1 MKPLQ
6 PSPHATTTANANIP
20 KKKTTV
26 FPSLLRKTKTTP
38 HQRLLSSHKKPP
50 VAAIAYD
57 ENNNHDQHSR
67 ISELTHER
75 MLPACVETATGE
87 QDMSSLSQASVQYKY
102 YKAKRLRR
110 QQKVQDFKDNM
121 SHHKIMDLQK
131 VQPQI
136 MAPSA
141 LLSDSTNNEPP
152 KESTVP
158 PDRPVLPTI
167 FSATT
172 PQSQKEVTP
181 VADNRT
187 VVDVPEVESNH
198 IERDVPQEPTTEMVR
213 EENTVEEEKEVNV
226 VENENQS
233 VELPK
238 LPKEE
243 EEGEEEE
250 EEGEEGNNHHN
261 NKFDK
266 VKALLHRIN
275 PMDRVKA
282 LQKSVIAPPTTEE
295 EHSSTDAKKTTLLQ
309 VLEEN
314 KPSILLLSRE
324 KAVPKA
330 IIPPTHKPEEPP
342 ETLPQRSLAEPHP
355 EMDGIVSLV
364 ELDGPRPPNAP
375 TPVHKIRRPSVR
387 RTSFEPPDSEDEHHV
402 DAPTS
407 RDAPD
412 EGADGDVE
420 DIAGEEDDSQ
430 TFFHGMMMQSQPDVA
445 RPQVSMRKRLFERNF
460 QSMAKEQCPETK
472 IFSSLAKEIKA
483 TKPAVD
489 TAAMMAALNSVL
501 PPKSQRAERKKKGSS
516 PYRSAFADSPRR
528 RQQKFAQKAS
538 QKAEKLQQSR
548 KQHPVTSKKSASPG
562 SVKPER
568 SPSRDPND
576 GPALSPT
583 VSSSHELTATPSLPR
598 NIVFSDS
605 LISDLDQSVRN
616 FPMRQVIAR
625 PDVEGLSS
633 LEWTKHNS
641 DSEEDDLT
649 ADRYAI
655 TEDRYIP
662 MSPDAFSRPISPR
675 SPVPPPMR
683 LNQSY
688 TNPEKIGDA
697 LADSITEW
705 SVDNTARTGDTAEVA
720 LEVVLNSCNQ
730 TPFGQICIR
739 DTKEFQSKDCFTPN
753 HSTGRDRPGVRF
765 AEEDN
770 LVNKLF
776 GMIASSGYDRAHDKT
791 PLTSNRHFFGETEED
806 QTQDTAPSKES
817 RLSNS
822 EEQMHPMRC
831 YTNVPTGPAT
841 PRITRSAD
849 VSSKHGRNREPVD
862 EADDKLDDAS
872 GRYTCK
878 SSKIGIDKSDVCGD
892 DSDDEDN
899 THDRYFVSKSAK
911 INISDG
917 NISTVSSTS
926 EKQLD
931 RISSHSSGGSHA
943 RKNFSFDND
952 VTGKDEQL
960 ARNGSSDR
968 DDDDDDD
975 DDKSADCQS
984 STASPLRPEESDMRA
999 QRDDASFRSKI
1010 IHRLGLDD
1018 ESLGIDSS
1026 VNLFSKV
1033 SSLQEESES
1042 FDLSK
1047 YMNDQGDQIRKKIQV
1062 SIDCSIE
1069 ETPSLKQ
1076 RLLSFGKQVI
1086 AMTSEKQ
1093 MEVHEK
1099 INKLKPSAK
1108 GVLIRSIDR
1117 ANPDIIDL
1125 TNIENSDDLEDME
1138 AVWLFDLSPKQA
1150 GAVHSILT
1158 FANDENNENLVDV
1171 KMVDKYQP
1179 MEEDQIKGEV
1189 DVVDGTLVD
1198 DDVLP
1203 EGKIVVGKSFS
1214 PKEEIRDT
1222 VNTSLQAT
1230 EDQNI
1235 QIKSVVQEDKNKK
1248 KEDAISS
1255 IKEDCSKDITKPKT
1269 KPGILFSLF
1278 EQAELLVCGGNAFM
1292 LEKGEDEEDTFGQS
1306 YLTHQTEPP
1315 SLIFATINSP
1325 SSTFSTEYKEKIVLS
1340 KATESKDELSNAL
1353 DTKELIPSI
1362 ATKESVAFNPEDS
1375 SPTPPTLAADPSDHD
1390 ASLAEVGNP
1399 KLTAVIPEN
1408 KAQVNPIAEST
1419 EIPEQVAVFTK
1430 KNELVVANDRKDLLD
1445 AIFEQTE
1452 TLLCGDDKLPKVIE
1466 IRDKM
1471 HEDTCLPFS
1480 LELKSVN
1487 DADEGSSSV
1496 VIDLTGVQEVHMPAL
1511 ASPASPVNSEIDGE
1525 QAVFKQQSSE
1535 SLASENAQTNKGDA
1549 AFRTIPLCESSE
1561 HVAPASGMKNQGN
1574 SSSERDDAVDIVL
1587 SHGQSMEIDFDE
1599 DSLPDSVLQQILFK
1613 GPVNSKVV
1621 QPPRPEELIDGL
1633 RYKQQTSL
1641 QAGVGAMYN
1650 KPFSEKKA
1658 REAPRPE
1665 SCLPLN
1671 KKFETVDQKSKGP
1684 RPETFL
1690 MKKQINS
1697 SNIIN
1702 TTSTTSGLSVQ
1713 EVKRDTEHGVDI
1725 HDASKMEQS
1734 PKEIDKIDFVTS
1746 ITCALFTTGHG
1757 WISGAEKSLEN
1768 ANARVEQTMLTDAEN
1783 GTQASNYS
1791 ETAEELTNPSFVSA
1805 IEENEIDQTNEH
1817 NSLSSQSFCA
1827 EKERIAE
1834 TLENE
1839 EEMESTDN
1847 RKSLQP
1853 GDSVLSAIKCGS
1865 FDADVQPATPEE
1877 LIVATVEDCRVDLSS
1892 SQQHLDSSWEESL
1905 QLITEGHLPTNSYE
1919 KSHSASSSAEECSV
1933 EREEYPSLSPSKSS
1947 SLSDSRIHNEN
1958 PMKSI
1963 SADTVESKVET
1974 LEILDPIIGPNST
1987 VSVSTSSVP
1996 IISHDVSSAEV
2007 IIDVST
2013 SPKVGQTSKGEKGLP
2028 TKFTFNTST
2037 PSNASEKSIVEVL
2050 DELSPRLESQSS
2062 SFSLEAAGAEVNTPF
2077 KLPVIEEGRIEDDF
2091 QTEQGQGNE
2100 ESLMRIL
2107 SSGTFERGLERL
2119 YLEKYHSSVVL
2130 GVAVQSIC
2138 ENLIIVQG
2146 EEVVTGTIPTVEEAD
2161 ELLPAT
2167 AAVAETNERIEVS
2180 DKPVVTSHAMESR
2193 LLDDEGPL
2201 LGSNQIEMEKQVEP
2215 MVCDSQSDAV
2225 GPDINESRTA
2235 DEPLTT
2241 LVTAEAV
2248 SHYGLTD
2255 IDPLGFFPCLSPAH
2269 DNNAVDIMPKD
2280 MDGIDP
2286 CGTLGITTR
2295 QKKDASPTFAGTQQR
2310 SASAPRPRTSPIL
2323 EQKPQM
2329 YTSSL
2334 MKKLQQRKLKRDEIR
2349 SNSSFTRRPASFSG
2363 TLSMTSTATSNCAS
2377 ESFESTDKASASHKS
2392 SDPPSTQK
2400 DKEDSND
2407 YQLMEIVSED
2417 DSSTE
2422 ADGSSLLLA
2431 LTRSEGE
2438 EPLLTS
2444 PRSPSLASNP
2454 SPPSR
2459 GEAVKE
2465 SASEKTEPVRNTAMA
2480 KAEGDAIESTY
2491 YEESQASRNEK
2502 NATQSASLRKTL
2514 DRIRANSS
2522 KSTNGDASITSS
2534 DTDPVDIDYLFSRFD
2549 NIVKNMVILDDQ
2561 KLPQP
2566 IVNKDV
2572 AIIDVTDQRS
2582 EQSST
2587 SGGSFLS
2594 ELPKRLA
2601 STGKD
2606 HLHFSRDLERGVRYQ
2621 SENVIDESDE
2631 DVNPVTSFGSET
2643 TTPSQ
2648 KARSLRYQLDQALKA
2663 SAAIRNS
2670 QERLGMELHT
2680 FKNRLQLQR
2689 RELSPVRDQQ
2699 SFSGYSHPSSVTS
2712 ASRIHERRPAA
2723 STNRRY
2729 YHRDQEYDS
2738 AHEELLDRIEND
2750 RAKTLSPRSAQGQTY
2765 ALADDDDD
2773 DDDMEEDE
2781 DDLFDFDESSEDEL
2795 EIDSA
2800 ASSNEVKFQQL
2811 QSILKG
2817 LRENEERKVHPRPY
2831 Y

>member
-6 PSPHATTTANANIP
+6 PSPHATTTANANIAKP
-20 KKKTTV
+20 KTTI

-38 HQRLLSSHKKPP
+38 HQRLLTKKPP
-50 VAAIAYD
+50 LSSIAYD
-57 ENNNHDQHSR
+57 ENHHDQHSR
-67 ISELTHER
+67 ISELTQER
-75 MLPACVETATGE
+75 LLPACVETTATGE
-87 QDMSSLSQASVQYKY
+87 QDLSSLSQASVQ

-110 QQKVQDFKDNM
+110 QQKVQDFKDTT
-121 SHHKIMDLQK
+121 HKIMDLQK
-131 VQPQI
+131 VQPQMI
-136 MAPSA
+136 TM
-141 LLSDSTNNEPP
+141 STNDN
-152 KESTVP
+152 TVP
-158 PDRPVLPTI
+158 PEEEIHTAERPVLPTI

-181 VADNRT
+181 VADNRAAM
-187 VVDVPEVESNH
+187 VVVNAPEVETNNNVEES
-198 IERDVPQEPTTEMVR
+198 EVRPTTTAEM
-213 EENTVEEEKEVNV
+213 EENKVEEEEEVATDEDQP
-226 VENENQS
+226 VEQ
-233 VELPK
+233 PA

-243 EEGEEEE
+243 EDGT
-250 EEGEEGNNHHN
+250 NHHN
-261 NKFDK
+261 HNQKFDK
-266 VKALLHRIN
+266 IKALLHRMN

-282 LQKSVIAPPTTEE
+282 LQKSANVLATNEDEVAEP
-295 EHSSTDAKKTTLLQ
+295 SSKADAKKTTLLQ
-309 VLEEN
+309 ALEEN
-314 KPSILLLSRE
+314 KPSILLLPRE
-324 KAVPKA
+324 KTVFDVT
-330 IIPPTHKPEEPP
+330 IPSVHKPEEPP

-375 TPVHKIRRPSVR
+375 TPVHKAKQRPSVR
-387 RTSFEPPDSEDEHHV
+387 RTSFEPPDSEDEHHHV

-420 DIAGEEDDSQ
+420 DTAGEEDDSQ

-445 RPQVSMRKRLFERNF
+445 RPPVSMRKRLFERNF
-460 QSMAKEQCPETK
+460 QSKEQGPEAENVA
-472 IFSSLAKEIKA
+472 SLMNEINA
-483 TKPAVD
+483 TEPAVD
-489 TAAMMAALNSVL
+489 TAAMMAALESVL
-501 PPKSQRAERKKKGSS
+501 PPKAQRAERKKKGSS
-516 PYRSAFADSPRR
+516 PHRSASADSPRR
-528 RQQKFAQKAS
+528 RQQKFVQKAS

-548 KQHPVTSKKSASPG
+548 KQHPPVTTKKSASPG
-562 SVKPER
+562 SAKPKR
-568 SPSRDPND
+568 SPTRDAKD
-576 GPALSPT
+576 GPTLISK
-583 VSSSHELTATPSLPR
+583 VSTSHDLTATPSLPR
-598 NIVFSDS
+598 NIVFSEDS

-625 PDVEGLSS
+625 PDMEGLSS

-649 ADRYAI
+649 EDRYAI

-662 MSPDAFSRPISPR
+662 LSPGAFSRPISPR
-675 SPVPPPMR
+675 SPVSPPMR

-688 TNPEKIGDA
+688 THPEKVGDA

-705 SVDNTARTGDTAEVA
+705 SVDNTARSGDTAEVA

-739 DTKEFQSKDCFTPN
+739 DTKAFKNKECFTSN
-753 HSTGRDRPGVRF
+753 NGIGRDRPGVRF

-776 GMIASSGYDRAHDKT
+776 GMIASSGYDRAQDKT

-822 EEQMHPMRC
+822 EGQMHTMRC

-849 VSSKHGRNREPVD
+849 ASSKRGRNRDPME

-878 SSKIGIDKSDVCGD
+878 SSKVGIDKSDASGG

-899 THDRYFVSKSAK
+899 THDRYSVSKSAK
-911 INISDG
+911 SNMGGG

-926 EKQLD
+926 QKQLD
-931 RISSHSSGGSHA
+931 RISSHSSGGSQA
-943 RKNFSFDND
+943 RKSFSFDND
-952 VTGKDEQL
+952 VAGKDEHL
-960 ARNGSSDR
+960 AKNGSSDS
-968 DDDDDDD
+968 D

-1010 IHRLGLDD
+1010 VHRLGLDD

-1033 SSLQEESES
+1033 SSLQDDGES
-1042 FDLSK
+1042 FDLAK
-1047 YMNDQGDQIRKKIQV
+1047 YMDDQGDQIRKKIQV
-1062 SIDCSIE
+1062 SIDCNIE

-1086 AMTSEKQ
+1086 AMSSEKQ

-1125 TNIENSDDLEDME
+1125 TNIEDSDDLEDME

-1158 FANDENNENLVDV
+1158 FANDEHNENLANVE
-1171 KMVDKYQP
+1171 MVDKYQP
-1179 MEEDQIKGEV
+1179 MEDDQIKEEA
-1189 DVVDGTLVD
+1189 DVVDGTLVEN
-1198 DDVLP
+1198 DVLS
-1203 EGKIVVGKSFS
+1203 EGKIVAGKSFS
-1214 PKEEIRDT
+1214 PKEEIRD
-1222 VNTSLQAT
+1222 VVDTSLQT
-1230 EDQNI
+1230 SEVQNI
-1235 QIKSVVQEDKNKK
+1235 HMQSDVQDDKDVKK
-1248 KEDAISS
+1248 GDAISS
-1255 IKEDCSKDITKPKT
+1255 NKEDCSKDITKAKS

-1325 SSTFSTEYKEKIVLS
+1325 SSTFSTEYKGSPGDKIDLS
-1340 KATESKDELSNAL
+1340 KAAASKGDSSKSL
-1353 DTKELIPSI
+1353 DNQELIPST
-1362 ATKESVAFNPEDS
+1362 ATKESVDFNPEDS
-1375 SPTPPTLAADPSDHD
+1375 LPTLAAEPKDHD
-1390 ASLAEVGNP
+1390 ACLAEVGNS
-1399 KLTAVIPEN
+1399 KLTAEIPKNE
-1408 KAQVNPIAEST
+1408 AQVDPVAEST
-1419 EIPEQVAVFTK
+1419 ETQEEVAAFT
-1430 KNELVVANDRKDLLD
+1430 EGSQLVAANDGKDLLD

-1452 TLLCGDDKLPKVIE
+1452 TLICGDNKLPKVLDM
-1466 IRDKM
+1466 RDQAIDVAK
-1471 HEDTCLPFS
+1471 
-1480 LELKSVN
+1480 
-1487 DADEGSSSV
+1487 GSSSA
-1496 VIDLTGVQEVHMPAL
+1496 VIDLTGVEEVHVPVL
-1511 ASPASPVNSEIDGE
+1511 ADQTSPVSSEVDGE
-1525 QAVFKQQSSE
+1525 QSIFKQQSKE
-1535 SLASENAQTNKGDA
+1535 SIASDNVQPNTDDD
-1549 AFRTIPLCESSE
+1549 AFRTIPVSESSE
-1561 HVAPASGMKNQGN
+1561 HAARAAGMKTKGT
-1574 SSSERDDAVDIVL
+1574 SSTSSERDDDVEIVL
-1587 SHGQSMEIDFDE
+1587 THGQSMGIDFDE

-1613 GPVNSKVV
+1613 GPANSKSGGKVV

-1641 QAGVGAMYN
+1641 QAGVGAIQN

-1665 SCLPLN
+1665 SCLPL
-1671 KKFETVDQKSKGP
+1671 KKESETVDQKCKGP
-1684 RPETFL
+1684 RPETFHR
-1690 MKKQINS
+1690 KKQVKS
-1697 SNIIN
+1697 SSIFNKD
-1702 TTSTTSGLSVQ
+1702 STTSGISVQ
-1713 EVKRDTEHGVDI
+1713 DASEKDDTEHDI
-1725 HDASKMEQS
+1725 ETHDASETEQS
-1734 PKEIDKIDFVTS
+1734 PQETDKIDFVTS
-1746 ITCALFTTGHG
+1746 ITCALITTGRG
-1757 WISGAEKSLEN
+1757 WITGAEKSLEN
-1768 ANARVEQTMLTDAEN
+1768 SNARLEKPMLTDAEN
-1783 GTQASNYS
+1783 GKQVSVYS

-1805 IEENEIDQTNEH
+1805 TEENKSAQTDGLD
-1817 NSLSSQSFCA
+1817 SLPSKSLCDD
-1827 EKERIAE
+1827 KEAIVNKPE
-1834 TLENE
+1834 DVED
-1839 EEMESTDN
+1839 MESTDN
-1847 RKSLQP
+1847 SKSLQP

-1865 FDADVQPATPEE
+1865 FDVEDQPDMPEE
-1877 LIVATVEDCRVDLSS
+1877 LIVATEEDCRVGLSS

-1919 KSHSASSSAEECSV
+1919 KSHSVSSSAEECSV
-1933 EREEYPSLSPSKSS
+1933 EREEYPLLSPSKSS
-1947 SLSDSRIHNEN
+1947 SSSDSRHHNEN
-1958 PMKSI
+1958 LLKSY
-1963 SADTVESKVET
+1963 SANTVESKVET
-1974 LEILDPIIGPNST
+1974 IDTVDPIIGPNST
-1987 VSVSTSSVP
+1987 VSVSTSAVP
-1996 IISHDVSSAEV
+1996 VTSHDVSAEV
-2007 IIDVST
+2007 IIDVSASPEDGP
-2013 SPKVGQTSKGEKGLP
+2013 SPKEEKGLP
-2028 TKFTFNTST
+2028 TKFTFITST
-2037 PSNASEKSIVEVL
+2037 PSNASEKSITEVF
-2050 DELSPRLESQSS
+2050 DEHSPRLESQSS

-2077 KLPVIEEGRIEDDF
+2077 KLPVIEESRIEEDC
-2091 QTEQGQGNE
+2091 QTEQGEGDE

-2119 YLEKYHSSVVL
+2119 YSDKYNSSVVL
-2130 GVAVQSIC
+2130 GVAVPSIT

-2146 EEVVTGTIPTVEEAD
+2146 EEVVTGTIPTVEATD
-2161 ELLPAT
+2161 ETLPAT
-2167 AAVAETNERIEVS
+2167 AAIAETNEQIEVS
-2180 DKPVVTSHAMESR
+2180 GKPVVTSQRLNAVENR
-2193 LLDDEGPL
+2193 LLDDDGAL
-2201 LGSNQIEMEKQVEP
+2201 VGGNQVEMKEQVEP
-2215 MVCDSQSDAV
+2215 MVSASQSDDV
-2225 GPDINESRTA
+2225 GPDISESRTA
-2235 DEPLTT
+2235 DAPLTA

-2248 SHYGLTD
+2248 SHNELTD

-2269 DNNAVDIMPKD
+2269 DNNAAHIMPKN

-2310 SASAPRPRTSPIL
+2310 SASAPRPRISPIL

-2334 MKKLQQRKLKRDEIR
+2334 MKKLQQRKLRRDEIR

-2377 ESFESTDKASASHKS
+2377 ESFESIEKASADHKP

-2400 DKEDSND
+2400 DKGDNND
-2407 YQLMEIVSED
+2407 YQLMEIVSDD

-2438 EPLLTS
+2438 EPLLSS
-2444 PRSPSLASNP
+2444 PKSPSLALS
-2454 SPPSR
+2454 SSSPSR

-2465 SASEKTEPVRNTAMA
+2465 SASEKTEPVRNTAIA
-2480 KAEGDAIESTY
+2480 KAEGDVVASIY
-2491 YEESQASRNEK
+2491 HEESQASQDEK
-2502 NATQSASLRKTL
+2502 EATQSASLRKTL

-2534 DTDPVDIDYLFSRFD
+2534 DTDPVDIDHLFSRFD

-2561 KLPQP
+2561 KLSQP
-2566 IVNKDV
+2566 SMNKDV
-2572 AIIDVTDQRS
+2572 EIIDVTDQRS

-2594 ELPKRLA
+2594 ELPKRL
-2601 STGKD
+2601 SSMGKD
-2606 HLHFSRDLERGVRYQ
+2606 HLHFARDGERGVRYR
-2621 SENVIDESDE
+2621 SENVVDESDE

-2699 SFSGYSHPSSVTS
+2699 SSSGYSHPSSVTS
-2712 ASRIHERRPAA
+2712 ASGIHERRQAA

-2729 YHRDQEYDS
+2729 FQRDQEYDS
-2738 AHEELLDRIEND
+2738 AHEEFIDRVTND
-2750 RAKTLSPRSAQGQTY
+2750 RAKTVSPRSPQRQTY
-2765 ALADDDDD
+2765 ALADDDDDD

-2817 LRENEERKVHPRPY
+2817 LRQNEERKVHRRPY

>member
-1 MKPLQ
+1 M
-6 PSPHATTTANANIP
+6 
-20 KKKTTV
+20 
-26 FPSLLRKTKTTP
+26 
-38 HQRLLSSHKKPP
+38 
-50 VAAIAYD
+50 
-57 ENNNHDQHSR
+57 
-67 ISELTHER
+67 
-75 MLPACVETATGE
+75 PACVETTATGE
-87 QDMSSLSQASVQYKY
+87 QDLSSLSQASVQ

-110 QQKVQDFKDNM
+110 QQKVQDFKDTT
-121 SHHKIMDLQK
+121 HKIMDLQK
-131 VQPQI
+131 VQPQMI
-136 MAPSA
+136 TM
-141 LLSDSTNNEPP
+141 STNDN
-152 KESTVP
+152 TVP
-158 PDRPVLPTI
+158 PEAEIHTAERPVLPTI

-181 VADNRT
+181 VADNRAAM
-187 VVDVPEVESNH
+187 VVVNAPEVETFV
-198 IERDVPQEPTTEMVR
+198 EREVSSTRTTELARQEV
-213 EENTVEEEKEVNV
+213 EENTVVDEEETIAQKE
-226 VENENQS
+226 EQILTDENQP
-233 VELPK
+233 VAPPA

-243 EEGEEEE
+243 EG
-250 EEGEEGNNHHN
+250 GNSLHN

-266 VKALLHRIN
+266 VKALLHRMN

-282 LQKSVIAPPTTEE
+282 LQKSANTPATNEE
-295 EHSSTDAKKTTLLQ
+295 EVAESSSKDAKKTTLLQ
-309 VLEEN
+309 ALEEN
-314 KPSILLLSRE
+314 KPSILLLPRE
-324 KAVPKA
+324 KAVPEVT
-330 IIPPTHKPEEPP
+330 IIPSVHRPEEPP

-375 TPVHKIRRPSVR
+375 TPVHKAQRPSVR
-387 RTSFEPPDSEDEHHV
+387 RTSFEPPDSEDEHHHV

-420 DIAGEEDDSQ
+420 DTAGDEDDSQ
-430 TFFHGMMMQSQPDVA
+430 TFFHEMMMQSQTDAA
-445 RPQVSMRKRLFERNF
+445 RPPVSMRKRLFERNF
-460 QSMAKEQCPETK
+460 QSKEQGPEAE
-472 IFSSLAKEIKA
+472 IMSSLVKEINA
-483 TKPAVD
+483 TEPAVD
-489 TAAMMAALNSVL
+489 TAAMMAALESVL
-501 PPKSQRAERKKKGSS
+501 PPKAQRAERKKKGSS
-516 PYRSAFADSPRR
+516 PHRSASADSPRR

-548 KQHPVTSKKSASPG
+548 KQHPVATKKSASPG
-562 SVKPER
+562 SAQR
-568 SPSRDPND
+568 SPTRDTKD
-576 GPALSPT
+576 GPTLISK
-583 VSSSHELTATPSLPR
+583 VSTSHDLTATPSLPR
-598 NIVFSDS
+598 NIVFSEDS

-616 FPMRQVIAR
+616 FPVRQVIAR

-649 ADRYAI
+649 EDRYAI

-662 MSPDAFSRPISPR
+662 LSPGAFSRPISPR
-675 SPVPPPMR
+675 SPVSPPMR

-688 TNPEKIGDA
+688 THPEKVGDA

-705 SVDNTARTGDTAEVA
+705 SVDNTARSGDTAEVA

-739 DTKEFQSKDCFTPN
+739 DTKAFKNKECFTSN
-753 HSTGRDRPGVRF
+753 NGIGRDRPGVRF

-776 GMIASSGYDRAHDKT
+776 GMIASSGYDRAQDKT

-822 EEQMHPMRC
+822 EGQMHTMRC

-849 VSSKHGRNREPVD
+849 ASSKRGRNRDPME

-878 SSKIGIDKSDVCGD
+878 SSKLGIDKSDASGG

-899 THDRYFVSKSAK
+899 THDRYSVSKSAK
-911 INISDG
+911 SNMG
-917 NISTVSSTS
+917 GRNISTVSSTS
-926 EKQLD
+926 QKQLD
-931 RISSHSSGGSHA
+931 RISSHSSGGSQA
-943 RKNFSFDND
+943 RKSFSFDND
-952 VTGKDEQL
+952 VAGKDGQL
-960 ARNGSSDR
+960 AKNGSSDS
-968 DDDDDDD
+968 D

-1010 IHRLGLDD
+1010 VHRLGLDD

-1033 SSLQEESES
+1033 SSLQDDGES
-1042 FDLSK
+1042 FDLAK
-1047 YMNDQGDQIRKKIQV
+1047 YMDDQGDQIRKKIQV
-1062 SIDCSIE
+1062 SIDCNIE

-1086 AMTSEKQ
+1086 AMSSEKQ

-1125 TNIENSDDLEDME
+1125 TNIEDSDDLEDME

-1158 FANDENNENLVDV
+1158 FANDEHNENLANVE
-1171 KMVDKYQP
+1171 MVDKYQP
-1179 MEEDQIKGEV
+1179 MEMDQTKAEFE
-1189 DVVDGTLVD
+1189 GTVVD

-1203 EGKIVVGKSFS
+1203 EGKIVIGKSFS
-1214 PKEEIRDT
+1214 PKEETRDAVDT
-1222 VNTSLQAT
+1222 TLQTS
-1230 EDQNI
+1230 ENQNI
-1235 QIKSVVQEDKNKK
+1235 QTQSNVQDVKDVK
-1248 KEDAISS
+1248 KEDEISS
-1255 IKEDCSKDITKPKT
+1255 NKEDCSKDINNAKS

-1278 EQAELLVCGGNAFM
+1278 EQAELLVCGGNAFL
-1292 LEKGEDEEDTFGQS
+1292 LEKGEDEDDTFGQS

-1325 SSTFSTEYKEKIVLS
+1325 SSTFSTEYKGNSGDKIDLS
-1340 KATESKDELSNAL
+1340 KAAEFKDDSSKSL
-1353 DTKELIPSI
+1353 DIEELIPSMT
-1362 ATKESVAFNPEDS
+1362 TKESVALIPEDS
-1375 SPTPPTLAADPSDHD
+1375 LPTPAAGPKDHD
-1390 ASLAEVGNP
+1390 ACLAEVGNP
-1399 KLTAVIPEN
+1399 KLTAEIPEN
-1408 KAQVNPIAEST
+1408 EVQVDPIADST
-1419 EIPEQVAVFTK
+1419 KIQEQVAAFT
-1430 KNELVVANDRKDLLD
+1430 EESQLVAANNGKDLLD
-1445 AIFEQTE
+1445 KIFEQTE
-1452 TLLCGDDKLPKVIE
+1452 TLLCGDEKLPKVQDMLDRE
-1466 IRDKM
+1466 NEADK
-1471 HEDTCLPFS
+1471 
-1480 LELKSVN
+1480 
-1487 DADEGSSSV
+1487 AGSSA
-1496 VIDLTGVQEVHMPAL
+1496 VIDLTGVEEVHVPVL
-1511 ASPASPVNSEIDGE
+1511 ADQASPVSSEVDGE
-1525 QAVFKQQSSE
+1525 QAFFKQQSKE
-1535 SLASENAQTNKGDA
+1535 SIAFDNAKPSS
-1549 AFRTIPLCESSE
+1549 RTIPLSESSE
-1561 HVAPASGMKNQGN
+1561 HVAPTAGMKTERN
-1574 SSSERDDAVDIVL
+1574 SSMSSKRDGDVEIVVT
-1587 SHGQSMEIDFDE
+1587 HGQSMGIDFDE

-1613 GPVNSKVV
+1613 GPVNSKLVGKVV

-1641 QAGVGAMYN
+1641 QAGVGAIHS
-1650 KPFSEKKA
+1650 KLFSEKKA
-1658 REAPRPE
+1658 KEAPRPE
-1665 SCLPLN
+1665 SCLPL
-1671 KKFETVDQKSKGP
+1671 KRESETVDQKSKGP
-1684 RPETFL
+1684 RPEIFHL
-1690 MKKQINS
+1690 KKQVKS
-1697 SNIIN
+1697 SSISNKA
-1702 TTSTTSGLSVQ
+1702 STTSGLSVPDAS
-1713 EVKRDTEHGVDI
+1713 EKDDTEPAI
-1725 HDASKMEQS
+1725 ETLDASETEQS
-1734 PKEIDKIDFVTS
+1734 PQESDKLDFVTS
-1746 ITCALFTTGHG
+1746 ITCALFTTGRG
-1757 WISGAEKSLEN
+1757 WTTGAEKSLSN
-1768 ANARVEQTMLTDAEN
+1768 LKAAVEQPILTDAEN
-1783 GTQASNYS
+1783 GKQVSICP
-1791 ETAEELTNPSFVSA
+1791 ETAEDLTNPSFVSA
-1805 IEENEIDQTNEH
+1805 TEENENSQIDGLDSVPSK
-1817 NSLSSQSFCA
+1817 SLCDG
-1827 EKERIAE
+1827 KEASVNKPE
-1834 TLENE
+1834 DVED
-1839 EEMESTDN
+1839 MESTDN
-1847 RKSLQP
+1847 SKSLQP
-1853 GDSVLSAIKCGS
+1853 GDSVLAAIKCGS
-1865 FDADVQPATPEE
+1865 FDVEDQPDMPEE
-1877 LIVATVEDCRVDLSS
+1877 LIVATEEDCRVGLSS

-1919 KSHSASSSAEECSV
+1919 KSHSVSTSAEECSV
-1933 EREEYPSLSPSKSS
+1933 EREEYPLLSASKSS
-1947 SLSDSRIHNEN
+1947 SSSDSRHHNEN
-1958 PMKSI
+1958 LLKSS
-1963 SADTVESKVET
+1963 SANTVESKVET
-1974 LEILDPIIGPNST
+1974 IESVDPIIGPNST
-1987 VSVSTSSVP
+1987 VSVSTSAVP
-1996 IISHDVSSAEV
+1996 VTSHDASAEV
-2007 IIDVST
+2007 IIDVSA
-2013 SPKVGQTSKGEKGLP
+2013 SPKVGPSPKEEKGLP

-2037 PSNASEKSIVEVL
+2037 PSNASEKSITEVL
-2050 DELSPRLESQSS
+2050 DEHSPRLESQSS

-2077 KLPVIEEGRIEDDF
+2077 KLPVIEEIRIEEDF
-2091 QTEQGQGNE
+2091 QTEQGEGDE

-2119 YLEKYHSSVVL
+2119 YSDKYNSSVVL
-2130 GVAVQSIC
+2130 GVAVPSIT

-2146 EEVVTGTIPTVEEAD
+2146 EEVVTGTIPTVEATD
-2161 ELLPAT
+2161 EPLPVPAI
-2167 AAVAETNERIEVS
+2167 AEMNERVEVNG
-2180 DKPVVTSHAMESR
+2180 KPVVTSQRLNAMEGCS
-2193 LLDDEGPL
+2193 LDDEGA
-2201 LGSNQIEMEKQVEP
+2201 LGGDNQNEMEEQVGP
-2215 MVCDSQSDAV
+2215 SDGV
-2225 GPDINESRTA
+2225 GPDISESRTA
-2235 DEPLTT
+2235 DEPLTA

-2248 SHYGLTD
+2248 NHNELTD

-2269 DNNAVDIMPKD
+2269 DSTAAHIVPKN

-2334 MKKLQQRKLKRDEIR
+2334 MKKLQQRKLRRDEIR

-2363 TLSMTSTATSNCAS
+2363 SLSMTSTATSNCAS
-2377 ESFESTDKASASHKS
+2377 ESFELTDKASASHKS
-2392 SDPPSTQK
+2392 SDPPSSQK
-2400 DKEDSND
+2400 DQGDNND
-2407 YQLMEIVSED
+2407 YQLTEIVSDD

-2438 EPLLTS
+2438 EPLLSS
-2444 PRSPSLASNP
+2444 PKSPSLALS
-2454 SPPSR
+2454 SSSPSR

-2465 SASEKTEPVRNTAMA
+2465 SASEKTEPVRNTAIA
-2480 KAEGDAIESTY
+2480 KAESDAVASIY
-2491 YEESQASRNEK
+2491 HEENQVSQDNK
-2502 NATQSASLRKTL
+2502 DATQSASLRKTL

-2522 KSTNGDASITSS
+2522 KSTTGDASITSS
-2534 DTDPVDIDYLFSRFD
+2534 DTDPVDIDHLFSRFD

-2561 KLPQP
+2561 KLLQP
-2566 IVNKDV
+2566 SLVKDV
-2572 AIIDVTDQRS
+2572 EIIDVTDQRS

-2587 SGGSFLS
+2587 SGGYFLA
-2594 ELPKRLA
+2594 ELPKRLT
-2601 STGKD
+2601 SMGKD
-2606 HLHFSRDLERGVRYQ
+2606 KLHSSRGRERGVRYR
-2621 SENVIDESDE
+2621 SENVVDESDE

-2699 SFSGYSHPSSVTS
+2699 SSSGYSHPSSVTS
-2712 ASRIHERRPAA
+2712 ASGIHERRQAA

-2729 YHRDQEYDS
+2729 FQRDQEYDS
-2738 AHEELLDRIEND
+2738 AHEEFIDRVTND
-2750 RAKTLSPRSAQGQTY
+2750 RAKTVSPRSPQRQTY
-2765 ALADDDDD
+2765 ALADDDDDD

-2817 LRENEERKVHPRPY
+2817 LRQNEERKVHRRPY